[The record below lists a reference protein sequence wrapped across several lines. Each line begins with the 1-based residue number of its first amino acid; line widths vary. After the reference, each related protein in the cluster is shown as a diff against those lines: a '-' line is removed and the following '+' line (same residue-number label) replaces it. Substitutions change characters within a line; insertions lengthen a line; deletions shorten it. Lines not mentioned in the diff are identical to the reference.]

1 MIKRSGIF
9 LLVCAFSSICIIL
22 TAPFIGSQDI
32 SILTLLQSADP
43 LQRDIFW
50 DVRFARVVFAF
61 LVGGSLAMV
70 GAVFQ
75 ALLRN
80 DLATP
85 YTLGVSSGGAFG
97 AVLAIKTGLVLDL
110 VVVST
115 TSVSS
120 VIFSILTI
128 TMIYWIARERQRISI
143 FTLIL
148 AGVAISFFFSAMILF
163 VHYLAD
169 FTETYRMV
177 RWLMGA
183 LDVTGWRYPLFM
195 VVLVV
200 PVFVYFFINANGYNL
215 LITGDEMA
223 MSKGL
228 NVLRLQKRSFF
239 LASILV
245 GVIVSLSGPIGFVG
259 LIIPHVIRLLSG
271 PNHRFLL
278 PGTFL
283 TGGAFLVLCD
293 TAARTLIYPAEL
305 PVGVITAIFGGPFFI
320 YLLIR
325 RRKVS

>member
-1 MIKRSGIF
+1 MVKKSGLF
-9 LLVCAFSSICIIL
+9 LLIITILSAGIVL

-32 SILTLLQSADP
+32 SLSDLMAHTHSLE
-43 LQRDIFW
+43 REIFFNI
-50 DVRFARVVFAF
+50 RFSRVVFA
-61 LVGGSLAMV
+61 LLAGGSLALV

-97 AVLAIKTGLVLDL
+97 AVLAIKTGFIIEIGFLSTTN
-110 VVVST
+110 VVS
-115 TSVSS
+115 VF
-120 VIFSILTI
+120 FSILTI
-128 TMIYWIARERQRISI
+128 SIIYWIARERYRISI

-183 LDVTGWRYPLFM
+183 LDISGWQYPGLLS
-195 VVLVV
+195 VLVL
-200 PVFVYFFINANGYNL
+200 PAFLYFFMNAKGYNL

-223 MSKGL
+223 TSKGL
-228 NVLRLQKRSFF
+228 NVLRLQKNSFF
-239 LASILV
+239 LASILI
-245 GVIVSLSGPIGFVG
+245 GVIVSMSGPIGFVG
-259 LIIPHVIRLLSG
+259 LIIPHVIRIISG
-271 PNHRFLL
+271 PNHRILF

-283 TGGAFLVLCD
+283 AGGAFLVLCD
-293 TAARTLIYPAEL
+293 TVARTVIYPAEL

-325 RRKVS
+325 RRNVS